1 VLCIYGAGET
11 DSICP
16 GLPAAPEH
24 TYITLAEVGKGH
36 HFSGEYAAL
45 AERILSFARM
55 GHPVT

>member
-1 VLCIYGAGET
+1 VLCIYGEGEQ

-16 GLPAAPEH
+16 GLPEKNVVREQ
-24 TYITLAEVGKGH
+24 IGKGH

-45 AERILSFARM
+45 ADRILAFAHR